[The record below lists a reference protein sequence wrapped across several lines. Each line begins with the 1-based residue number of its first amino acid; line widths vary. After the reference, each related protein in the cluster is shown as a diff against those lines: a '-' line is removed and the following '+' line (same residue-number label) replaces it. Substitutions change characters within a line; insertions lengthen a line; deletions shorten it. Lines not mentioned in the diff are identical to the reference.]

1 MTDETTLAKPP
12 VNSLDGKP
20 APSISDVSAAVAEYV
35 RLINNFNKIKTAF
48 DNMLEP
54 HKKAADKAESRLAA
68 VMKAAGLKSLDALVD
83 VEPATD
89 DPSTTS
95 GLFRAEFVLKQA
107 PKVEDWDSFYAWIR
121 ENNRF
126 DMLHKRVSS
135 APVVELFQCKEPLP
149 DGVTVTEWDEIKVS
163 AIKAK
168 KPRKAA

>member
-35 RLINNFNKIKTAF
+35 QLVSNFNKIKTTF

-54 HKKAADKAESRLAA
+54 HKRAADKAESRLAA

-83 VEPATD
+83 TLPTD
-89 DPSTTS
+89 DHGATG
-95 GLFRAEFVLKQA
+95 GLFRAEFVPKQA

-163 AIKAK
+163 AVKPK

>member
-1 MTDETTLAKPP
+1 MNDETLAKPP

-35 RLINNFNKIKTAF
+35 RLINSFNKIKTTF
-48 DNMLEP
+48 DAMLEP
-54 HKKAADKAESRLAA
+54 HKKAAEKAESRLAA

-83 VEPATD
+83 TLPTD
-89 DPSTTS
+89 DHGATS
-95 GLFRAEFVLKQA
+95 GLFRAEFVPKQA

>member
-1 MTDETTLAKPP
+1 MNDETLAKPP

-35 RLINNFNKIKTAF
+35 QLINNFNKIKTTF
-48 DNMLEP
+48 DDMLAP

-68 VMKAAGLKSLDALVD
+68 VMKAAGLKSLDAVVD
-83 VEPATD
+83 VEPATND
-89 DPSTTS
+89 HGATG
-95 GLFRAEFVLKQA
+95 GLFRAEFVPKQA

-135 APVVELFQCKEPLP
+135 APVVELFQCKESLP

-163 AIKAK
+163 AVKPK